1 MGQASP
7 FKPIALVVE
16 DDVWQRELAVVLL
29 EDSEMDVIQCES
41 AEGALRVL
49 EKMGGCVSMLFTD
62 VNLVGKIDGVE
73 LAHFATQY
81 YPNINVI
88 VTSGLAL
95 AKSLPEGALFM
106 PKPWLPLELLR
117 EAERS
122 QH

>member
-16 DDVWQRELAVVLL
+16 DDILQRELVVLL
-29 EDSEMDVIQCES
+29 LEESEMGVIQCES

-49 EKMGGCVSMLFTD
+49 EKMGGSVSMMFTD
-62 VNLVGKIDGVE
+62 VDLAGKIDGVE
-73 LAHFATQY
+73 LAHFATQC
-81 YPNINVI
+81 YPNIRVI

-95 AKSLPEGALFM
+95 TKSLPEGAMFM
-106 PKPWLPLELLR
+106 PKPWLPLDVLR
-117 EAERS
+117 EVERS

>member
-1 MGQASP
+1 
-7 FKPIALVVE
+7 
-16 DDVWQRELAVVLL
+16 VVLL

-62 VNLVGKIDGVE
+62 VNLVGKVDGVE

-88 VTSGLAL
+88 VTSLAL